1 MAYLTGKFMML
12 ISKLF
17 KDETGASAVEY
28 ALLVAMVG
36 IFCIGALGYL
46 GDEISD
52 TFVQAADELDA
63 QQNVT
68 VTK

>member
-1 MAYLTGKFMML
+1 MNIF
-12 ISKLF
+12 SKIL
-17 KDETGASAVEY
+17 KNESGASAVEY

-36 IFCIGALGYL
+36 IFCIGALGFL
-46 GDEISD
+46 GDEISE

-68 VTK
+68 TPK